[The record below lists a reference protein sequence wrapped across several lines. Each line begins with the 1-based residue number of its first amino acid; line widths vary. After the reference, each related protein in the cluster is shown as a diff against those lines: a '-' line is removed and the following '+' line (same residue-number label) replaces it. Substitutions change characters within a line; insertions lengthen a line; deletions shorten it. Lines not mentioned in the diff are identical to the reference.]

1 MVKRTGERVLGIIGI
16 VCFMLGTLFLG
27 GAMALQ
33 GQGFY
38 EDFFMEMAN
47 EDSELW
53 EGEENPPIV
62 SQEDAAATSAFF
74 EELNFGMY
82 TLASF
87 IAGVAGIVAVVLVGK
102 KPVVASILFLGSTLL
117 YAIMA
122 PFTLAFIIP
131 FLPMLLYIIA
141 GIMALVRKPKQPE
154 LTGQ

>member
-16 VCFMLGTLFLG
+16 VLFMLGTLFLG

-102 KPVVASILFLGSTLL
+102 KPV
-117 YAIMA
+117 
-122 PFTLAFIIP
+122 IIP

-141 GIMALVRKPKQPE
+141 GIMALVD
-154 LTGQ
+154 GFAIII